1 MSFTSKTEVVFL
13 KKTKKQ
19 KHVHASIASN
29 FNRWPFVVLQL
40 QISLKGIIFY
50 KEPNKSDGMFPIPM
64 RFKVGKEKEGV

>member
-13 KKTKKQ
+13 KNKTKA
-19 KHVHASIASN
+19 HVHVRIASN

-40 QISLKGIIFY
+40 QISLKSIIFY

-64 RFKVGKEKEGV
+64 RFKVGKKKEGV